1 MWRPRER
8 GPQSCKN
15 LSNFFLGELEDY
27 IKIKKSKKEQGNSP
41 YKAPETPKEATKDR
55 AKAKQKITTIGHS
68 KWAKQII

>member
-41 YKAPETPKEATKDR
+41 YKAPETPKGATK
-55 AKAKQKITTIGHS
+55 KTKQNQTKIY
-68 KWAKQII
+68 AR